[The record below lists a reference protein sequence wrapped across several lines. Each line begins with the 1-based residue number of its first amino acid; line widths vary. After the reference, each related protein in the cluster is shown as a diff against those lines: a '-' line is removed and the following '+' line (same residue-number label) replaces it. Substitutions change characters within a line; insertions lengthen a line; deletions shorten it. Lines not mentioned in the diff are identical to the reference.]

1 MSSLTKNPLYTTKIA
16 PKAIERV
23 RQPEEGIKNPQI
35 NQ

>member
-1 MSSLTKNPLYTTKIA
+1 VASFSLYTTKIV

-23 RQPEEGIKNPQI
+23 REPEEGVKNPQI